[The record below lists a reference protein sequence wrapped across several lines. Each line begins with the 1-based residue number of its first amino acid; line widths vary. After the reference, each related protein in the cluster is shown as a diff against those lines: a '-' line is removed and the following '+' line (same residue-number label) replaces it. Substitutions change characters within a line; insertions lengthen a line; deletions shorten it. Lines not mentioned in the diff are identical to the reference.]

1 MNLLRHFKTEPFVL
15 SLSKHCFF
23 LRAARATGRREGRCF
38 DKLRTSGVW
47 GGVVAGVA
55 TVLLGAAPVPEVDDA
70 AINASTYP
78 ATFNEFGFFA
88 DPSALKPAVG
98 VTPYRL
104 NTPLWS
110 DGAEKLRF
118 LYLPPGSKAK
128 GSGEGLLDLPV
139 GAALIKTFAVGTRK
153 IETRVLLHRAEGWV
167 ALPYQW
173 NAAQTEAKLVLGG
186 ARVALT
192 TPQGAAISYAIP
204 NKNQC
209 KECHGLSGVVT
220 PIGPKARNLSPAW
233 LTGEVKAGRLDRSPA
248 VALRLPVW
256 EDRAK
261 APAAPFARGYL
272 DANCGHCHNP
282 AGSASNSGLDLRWE
296 QNDPALLGIRKRPVA
311 AGRGAGTNEF
321 EIVPGD
327 PDHSILTY
335 RMASLEGGV
344 AMPELGKATVDVEG
358 VKAVRTWILEMK
370 R

>member
-1 MNLLRHFKTEPFVL
+1 MIRETTNNLVGRNARRKEL
-15 SLSKHCFF
+15 S
-23 LRAARATGRREGRCF
+23 A
-38 DKLRTSGVW
+38 SGVW
-47 GGVVAGVA
+47 WKGVLSIA
-55 TVLLGAAPVPEVDDA
+55 LLGFGAAFVSAAPATAVNDV
-70 AINASTYP
+70 AITASAYP
-78 ATFNEFGFFA
+78 ATLAEYGFFA
-88 DPSALKPAVG
+88 DASAQKPAAG

-118 LYLPPGSKAK
+118 LYLPPGIKAK
-128 GSGEGLLDLPV
+128 ANGEGLLDLPI
-139 GAALIKTFAVGTRK
+139 GAALIKTFAFGTRK

-173 NAAQTEAKLVLGG
+173 NAAQTGAKLALGG

-192 TPQGAAISYAIP
+192 TPQGQAISYAIP

-233 LTGEVKAGRLDRSPA
+233 LGAQFKAGRLDRSPA
-248 VALRLPVW
+248 VAMRLPVW

-261 APAAPFARGYL
+261 APAAPVARAYL

-321 EIVPGD
+321 DVVPGD

-335 RMASLEGGV
+335 RMASLEGGI
-344 AMPELGKATVDVEG
+344 AMPELGKATVDAEG
-358 VKAVRTWILEMK
+358 VKAVRAWISGMK